1 MLENSYLGWRNK
13 KREGYFQIA
22 RGHWVKKDDLDYF
35 TEVDLIQRVSERH
48 GIDEEEVADLYRVT
62 MKYIKNLLE
71 YPNDEEKGY
80 ILHGL
85 GYFFK
90 KNLYLEDLTKG
101 KDTIRYKK
109 AKKQLDL
116 YMKLSKS
123 QLRII

>member
-1 MLENSYLGWRNK
+1 
-13 KREGYFQIA
+13 
-22 RGHWVKKDDLDYF
+22 
-35 TEVDLIQRVSERH
+35 
-48 GIDEEEVADLYRVT
+48 